1 MARAPD
7 SDDDDDDDGR
17 VPTARRLRERS
28 YMAELGQRVR
38 ALREERGLTQQ
49 SLAQAAGIATDMV
62 SRLENGH
69 YSSPGLRTLLRIAL
83 GMGTSVG
90 ALLPEACAAAARS
103 RGRGLGA
110 RAPAGLRWR
119 APASTSSSSSS
130 SSRPWSWRDDA
141 RAEPARARSG
151 SGRRARCRHR
161 RAASRAR
168 TRSASSTSCGGRG
181 SLASR
186 PWPSRPP
193 RPRASTAP
201 TSCS

>member
-90 ALLPEACAAAARS
+90 ALLPELALPQ
-103 RGRGLGA
+103 RGREGEV
-110 RAPAGLRWR
+110 
-119 APASTSSSSSS
+119 S
-130 SSRPWSWRDDA
+130 
-141 RAEPARARSG
+141 ARARLPALLA
-151 SGRRARCRHR
+151 RARAGELELVGELAAVVVAR
-161 RAASRAR
+161 RRE
-168 TRSASSTSCGGRG
+168 G
-181 SLASR
+181 
-186 PWPSRPP
+186 
-193 RPRASTAP
+193 
-201 TSCS
+201 